1 MFLISRKE
9 GMPMSVRERILAIR
23 LMEKVSANPAYA
35 KAFGIVAKSG
45 LAELKRQPVSNP
57 AADKS

>member
-9 GMPMSVRERILAIR
+9 GMPMCVRERILAIR
-23 LMEKVSANPAYA
+23 LMEKVNANPAYA
-35 KAFGIVAKSG
+35 KAFGIVVRYG
-45 LAELKRQPVSNP
+45 LAEPKRQPVSHS